1 MVSGLLRHVVWYMDV
16 NVSED
21 CGASFFRVE
30 VRGASESELLY
41 NWLSVS
47 QSWSRVLFGTHNRM
61 LIFCQTIKDLVILG
75 RPFWREDGSI
85 CVLAFSVVTIQK
97 IKLFI
102 TCKICNIYN
111 TYSSQKATVGPGLAE
126 QITPHSVL

>member
-47 QSWSRVLFGTHNRM
+47 LGVESFLG
-61 LIFCQTIKDLVILG
+61 LITGC
-75 RPFWREDGSI
+75 
-85 CVLAFSVVTIQK
+85 
-97 IKLFI
+97 
-102 TCKICNIYN
+102 
-111 TYSSQKATVGPGLAE
+111 
-126 QITPHSVL
+126 